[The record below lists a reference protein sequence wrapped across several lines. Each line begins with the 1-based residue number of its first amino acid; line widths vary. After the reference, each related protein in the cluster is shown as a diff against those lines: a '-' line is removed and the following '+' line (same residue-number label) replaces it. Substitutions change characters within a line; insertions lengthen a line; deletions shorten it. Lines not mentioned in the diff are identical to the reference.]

1 MSHRLP
7 LGTQAFMW
15 PGQPDP
21 DAPVPPQ
28 LHMAS
33 PAVSEP
39 EPAYP
44 FWLQQAVDD
53 GDIEIDDG
61 DAFVGGH
68 GPEHRVQPGDYV
80 VKGPDQQFSIVKA
93 SVFCALTGSTVD
105 VSGSDDDPDVEQH
118 ATNNPPPPPPPPTP
132 PTPSP
137 SPSPPPSP
145 PYSAG
150 VLARSETARAKQA
163 AYERQRAVEGRQP
176 NFNRP
181 AGAGADPSFPADP
194 GPADAPANPYNAAH
208 EGAATPDEPEP
219 DQPEPEQYSPK
230 KGKHK

>member
-15 PGQPDP
+15 PSQPDP
-21 DAPVPPQ
+21 DAPVPPPQ
-28 LHMAS
+28 PHMAS
-33 PAVSEP
+33 QAVPKPAP
-39 EPAYP
+39 YP

-53 GDIEIDDG
+53 GGIEINDG

-68 GPEHRVQPGDYV
+68 GPEHRVQPGDYI

-93 SVFCALTGSTVD
+93 SVFYALTGPAVD
-105 VSGSDDDPDVEQH
+105 VPGSDDDPHAEQH
-118 ATNNPPPPPPPPTP
+118 ATDNP
-132 PTPSP
+132 
-137 SPSPPPSP
+137 P

-150 VLARSETARAKQA
+150 VLARSATARAKQA
-163 AYERQRAVEGRQP
+163 AYEQQRAVEGRQP

-181 AGAGADPSFPADP
+181 AGAHPSFPADP
-194 GPADAPANPYNAAH
+194 GSPPADAAADPYNAAH
-208 EGAATPDEPEP
+208 EGAATPD
-219 DQPEPEQYSPK
+219 QPEPEPEPEHEGHSYSPSPK